1 MSDTA
6 PDKAASANPDN
17 PEIARSV
24 QAAGITT
31 NYHDVG
37 EGFPALFIH
46 GSGPGVSAWANWR
59 LVMPALSE
67 RLRLIAPD
75 MAGFGFS
82 ERPAGIQY
90 DLDTWV
96 AQAIGL
102 LDALG
107 LEQADVVGN
116 SFGGALA
123 LAMAIRHPQRVRRL
137 VLMGSVGVPFDIT
150 EGLDAVWGYTPSFEN
165 MRRIMDYFAWDR
177 SLVNDELAELRYRAS
192 IRPGF
197 QESFGAMFPAPRQRW
212 VDALASREEDIRALP
227 HETLIVHGRDDRVIP
242 LLTSL
247 TLAEW
252 IDRSQLHVYGRCGHW
267 TQIEHAARF
276 AKLVGDFLTEP
287 ARG

>member
-1 MSDTA
+1 MNDTVS
-6 PDKAASANPDN
+6 DKAASAN

-37 EGFPALFIH
+37 DGFPALFIH

-82 ERPAGIQY
+82 ERPAGIKY

-102 LDALG
+102 LDALE
-107 LEQADVVGN
+107 LQQADVVGN

-197 QESFGAMFPAPRQRW
+197 QESFAAMFPAPRQRW
-212 VDALASREEDIRALP
+212 VDALASREDDIRALP

-287 ARG
+287 ARD

>member
-37 EGFPALFIH
+37 DGFPALFIH

-67 RLRLIAPD
+67 RLRVIAPD

-82 ERPAGIQY
+82 ERPAGIKY

-212 VDALASREEDIRALP
+212 VDALASREEHIRALP